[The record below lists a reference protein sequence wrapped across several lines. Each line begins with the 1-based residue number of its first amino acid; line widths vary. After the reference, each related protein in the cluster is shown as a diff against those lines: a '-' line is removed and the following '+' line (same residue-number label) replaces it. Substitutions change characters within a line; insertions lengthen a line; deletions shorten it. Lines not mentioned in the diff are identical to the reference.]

1 MIVIPISALVLQRE
15 CKMAHFFTKTY
26 LVVLTKMLI
35 PLAQPVVVL
44 NSLVHELAASNN
56 EVIKSV
62 ILRINNIGNWPAFV
76 GQLQE
81 VQANSRGRLSSSFI

>member
-35 PLAQPVVVL
+35 PL
-44 NSLVHELAASNN
+44 
-56 EVIKSV
+56 
-62 ILRINNIGNWPAFV
+62 
-76 GQLQE
+76 
-81 VQANSRGRLSSSFI
+81 LSSFGAVMTVGLEKENLQTT